1 MKKIS
6 KFIVLFVVSFIITS
20 LLIAFY
26 FKGAILITFDI
37 VKDLKDSNKSVATL
51 SELTDY
57 YCSTSM
63 DISRLRYK
71 ESLSDDV
78 FLDIYKSNITDKP
91 SPVVIYVHGGS
102 WIYGDNGIPIGLDPI
117 VNAFN
122 KRGFNIISVSYELLK
137 EDTPI
142 SNPVSDVKDAIR
154 WVYKNK
160 DEYNFDTNNIGLLGI
175 SSGAHLSLLSAYSSE
190 DEFIGDKKLANYP
203 SKVNYVIDIFG
214 PTELSTLDF
223 SVADDEFKDEIEK
236 LKGKSFLGDIYSPI
250 NYVDDSSPSTL
261 IIHSKNDELVP
272 YKNSVDL
279 YNKLKEEDVNSKLL
293 SLNSGG
299 HDFYGFDNKEIAA
312 LIFEVFK
319 FLIKNTSL

>member
-6 KFIVLFVVSFIITS
+6 KFIVLFIVSFIITS
-20 LLIAFY
+20 ITIAFY
-26 FKGAILITFDI
+26 FKGAILITIDI
-37 VKDLKDSNKSVATL
+37 IKDLRDSNKSVATL

-63 DISRLRYK
+63 EVSKLRYK
-71 ESLSDDV
+71 ESLSNDV
-78 FLDIYKSNITDKP
+78 FLDIYKSNIIDKP

-117 VNAFN
+117 INAFN
-122 KRGFNIISVSYELLK
+122 KRGFHIISVSYELLK

-160 DEYNFDTNNIGLLGI
+160 EKYNFDTNNIGLLGI
-175 SSGAHLSLLSAYSSE
+175 SSGAHLSLLSAYSS
-190 DEFIGDKKLANYP
+190 DNEFIGDKDLANYS

-223 SVADDEFKDEIEK
+223 SVVDDAFKEEIEQ
-236 LKGKSFLGDIYSPI
+236 LKGKSLLGDMYSPI
-250 NYVDDSSPSTL
+250 NYVDESSPSTL

-279 YNKLKEEDVNSKLL
+279 YNKLREHGINTKFL
-293 SLNSGG
+293 SLNSGS

-312 LIFEVFK
+312 LIFEIFK
-319 FLIKNTSL
+319 FLAKNTTL

>member
-1 MKKIS
+1 MKKIF
-6 KFIVLFVVSFIITS
+6 KFVVSFVASFIIT
-20 LLIAFY
+20 LIFIAFY
-26 FKGAILITFDI
+26 FKGALLLTFDI
-37 VKDLKDSNKSVATL
+37 VYELKISNKSVATL

-63 DISRLRYK
+63 DVSKLKYK

-78 FLDIYKSNITDKP
+78 FLDIYKSDITDKP
-91 SPVVIYVHGGS
+91 SPVIIYVHGGS

-117 VNAFN
+117 INAFN
-122 KRGFNIISVSYELLK
+122 KRGFTIISVSYELLK

-160 DEYNFDTNNIGLLGI
+160 EEYNFDTNDIGLLGI
-175 SSGAHLSLLSAYSSE
+175 SSGAHLSLLSAYSND
-190 DEFIGDKKLANYP
+190 DEFIGDTDLANYK
-203 SKVNYVIDIFG
+203 SKVNYVIDVFG

-223 SVADDEFKDEIEK
+223 SLVEDEFKDELEK
-236 LKGKSFLGDIYSPI
+236 LKGKSFIGDIYSPI

-279 YNKLKEEDVNSKLL
+279 YNKLKEEDVNTKFL
-293 SLNSGG
+293 SLKSGG
-299 HDFYGFDNKEIAA
+299 HDFYGFDIKEVTA

-319 FLIKNTSL
+319 FLTNNTSL

>member
-1 MKKIS
+1 MKKIY
-6 KFIVLFVVSFIITS
+6 KLIVLFVVSFMTTS
-20 LLIAFY
+20 LIIAFY

-37 VKDLKDSNKSVATL
+37 IKDLKDSNKSVATL

-63 DISRLRYK
+63 DVRGLKYK
-71 ESLSDDV
+71 ESLSEDV
-78 FLDIYKSNITDKP
+78 FLDIYKSNITNKP
-91 SPVVIYVHGGS
+91 SPVIIYVHGGS

-117 VNAFN
+117 INAFN
-122 KRGFNIISVSYELLK
+122 KRGFSIISVSYELLK

-160 DEYNFDTNNIGLLGI
+160 DEYNFDTNDIGLLGI
-175 SSGAHLSLLSAYSSE
+175 SSGAHLSLLSAYTSD
-190 DEFIGDKKLANYP
+190 DEFIGDKDLASYP
-203 SKVNYVIDIFG
+203 SKVNYLIDIFG

-223 SVADDEFKDEIEK
+223 SVADKEFKDEIER
-236 LKGKSFLGDIYSPI
+236 LKEKSFLGDIYSPI
-250 NYVDDSSPSTL
+250 NYVDESSPSTL

-272 YKNSVDL
+272 YTNSVDL
-279 YNKLKEEDVNSKLL
+279 YNKLKNQDVNTKLL

-299 HDFYGFDNKEIAA
+299 HNFYGFENKEIVA

-319 FLIKNTSL
+319 FLTENTSL